1 MARKSNLPESLRRL
15 GGPGRPKGVPN
26 HVTPEIKELARRML
40 TDPEYLQALKVR
52 LKRGS
57 AQAVEVQLYQFAYG
71 KPKETIDMNVSDYRK
86 MPTDE
91 LVERAR
97 ELAARLDGTTHAK
110 RVLEDA

>member
-1 MARKSNLPESLRRL
+1 
-15 GGPGRPKGVPN
+15 
-26 HVTPEIKELARRML
+26 VTVEIKELARRML

-52 LKRGS
+52 LKRGT

-91 LVERAR
+91 LLDRAR
-97 ELAARLDGTTHAK
+97 SLTERLASTDAK
-110 RVLEDA
+110 RILEDV

>member
-1 MARKSNLPESLRRL
+1 MSREHLKR
-15 GGPGRPKGVPN
+15 GGSPGRTPGVPN
-26 HVTPEIKELARRML
+26 KVTVEIKELARRML

-52 LKRGS
+52 LKRGT

-91 LVERAR
+91 LLDRAR
-97 ELAARLDGTTHAK
+97 SLTERLASTDAK
-110 RVLEDA
+110 RILEDV

>member
-1 MARKSNLPESLRRL
+1 
-15 GGPGRPKGVPN
+15 
-26 HVTPEIKELARRML
+26 VTVEIKELARRML

-52 LKRGS
+52 LKRGT

-91 LVERAR
+91 LLDRAR
-97 ELAARLDGTTHAK
+97 SLTERLASTHAK
-110 RVLEDA
+110 RILEDV